1 MSHLT
6 KWTKQSDMDKQFY
19 EKLGMK
25 PKAEEAKAIIE
36 DWL

>member
-1 MSHLT
+1 
-6 KWTKQSDMDKQFY
+6 MDKQFY